1 MALLRREQ
9 INKFWQDGFLT
20 IPDAVSPE
28 NLAGLKRDFDA
39 WVEESR
45 AQTGPYGECIDGRP
59 RFDLQPGHAPDRPA
73 LRRVQAPTEISR
85 AYYEAMAESRMAE
98 VVADLIGPDV
108 KLHHTKINSKLP
120 GAATEVKWHQDFCF
134 TPHSN
139 SDVITALLMVDDVTE
154 ENGPLEVAP
163 GSHRGDLFPIW
174 HDGVF
179 TGAIDDD
186 TAAGMQKD
194 AVRCLGP
201 AGSVCLMHTRL
212 AHGSA
217 PNRSPDPRTLF
228 ICVYSAGDA
237 MPLTP
242 NPVPTSHQGLFV
254 AGEDKGVIRSEP
266 YEVLRPQYPKTSFF
280 AQQSASERA
289 AG

>member
-20 IPDAVSPE
+20 IPDTVSPE

-85 AYYEAMAESRMAE
+85 ACYEAMAESRMAE

-120 GAATEVKWHQDFCF
+120 GAA
-134 TPHSN
+134 S
-139 SDVITALLMVDDVTE
+139 
-154 ENGPLEVAP
+154 VADETTT
-163 GSHRGDLFPIW
+163 S
-174 HDGVF
+174 GVY
-179 TGAIDDD
+179 D
-186 TAAGMQKD
+186 
-194 AVRCLGP
+194 
-201 AGSVCLMHTRL
+201 
-212 AHGSA
+212 
-217 PNRSPDPRTLF
+217 
-228 ICVYSAGDA
+228 
-237 MPLTP
+237 
-242 NPVPTSHQGLFV
+242 
-254 AGEDKGVIRSEP
+254 
-266 YEVLRPQYPKTSFF
+266 
-280 AQQSASERA
+280 
-289 AG
+289 